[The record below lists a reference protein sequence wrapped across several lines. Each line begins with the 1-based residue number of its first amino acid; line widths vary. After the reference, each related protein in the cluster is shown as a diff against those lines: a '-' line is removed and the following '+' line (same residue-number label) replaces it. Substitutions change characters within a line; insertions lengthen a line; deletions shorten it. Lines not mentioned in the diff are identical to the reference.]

1 MKNLRSPKCQ
11 CGKTKNPNGNCDG
24 SHVNSKKTLSKIAL
38 VFALIFSAFTLQSFV
53 SSDNVKVKNSSIE
66 WKGEKVVGSHEGT
79 ITLKSS
85 ELIFKNN
92 TLKGGSFVIDMTTIA
107 CTDLTGEYKGKL
119 EGHLKSDDF
128 FSVSSFPTSKLV
140 ITKASKSSKDS
151 YKVSAKL
158 TVKGITKNIDFVAQ
172 IKGNNLSAT
181 ILVDRTLFNVK
192 YGSGSF
198 FENLGDNMI
207 YDDFEIKVNLEI

>member
-1 MKNLRSPKCQ
+1 M
-11 CGKTKNPNGNCDG
+11 
-24 SHVNSKKTLSKIAL
+24 AL
-38 VFALIFSAFTLQSFV
+38 VFALIFSAFTLQSFT

-79 ITLKSS
+79 IALKSS

-128 FSVSSFPTSKLV
+128 FSVSHFPTSKLV
-140 ITKASKSSKDS
+140 ISKVSKSSKDS

-172 IKGNNLSAT
+172 IKGNKLSAT
-181 ILVDRTLFNVK
+181 ILVDRTQFDVK

-198 FENLGDNMI
+198 FQNLGDNMI
-207 YDDFEIKVNLEI
+207 YDEFEIKVNLEI

>member
-24 SHVNSKKTLSKIAL
+24 SHVNSKNSLSKIAL

-53 SSDNVKVKNSSIE
+53 SSDNIKVKNSSIE
-66 WKGEKVVGSHEGT
+66 WKGEKVVGSHKGT
-79 ITLKSS
+79 IALKSS

-107 CTDLTGEYKGKL
+107 CTDLTGEYKDKL

>member
-24 SHVNSKKTLSKIAL
+24 SHANSKNSLSKIAL
-38 VFALIFSAFTLQSFV
+38 VFALIFSAFTLQSFT

-79 ITLKSS
+79 IALKSS

-92 TLKGGSFVIDMTTIA
+92 ILKGGSFVIDMTTIA
-107 CTDLTGEYKGKL
+107 CTDLKGEYKGKL

-128 FSVSSFPTSKLV
+128 FSVSNFPTSKLV
-140 ITKASKSSKDS
+140 ISKASKSSKDS

-158 TVKGITKNIDFVAQ
+158 TIKGITKNIDFVAQ
-172 IKGNNLSAT
+172 IKGNKLSAT

-198 FENLGDNMI
+198 FQNLGDNMI

>member
-24 SHVNSKKTLSKIAL
+24 SHVNSKNSLSKIAL

-66 WKGEKVVGSHEGT
+66 WKGEKVVGSHKGT
-79 ITLKSS
+79 IALKSS

-107 CTDLTGEYKGKL
+107 CTDLTGEYKRKL

>member
-1 MKNLRSPKCQ
+1 MKNLKSPKCQ

-24 SHVNSKKTLSKIAL
+24 SHANSKNSLSKIVL
-38 VFALIFSAFTLQSFV
+38 VFALIFSAFTLQSFT

-79 ITLKSS
+79 IALKSS

-128 FSVSSFPTSKLV
+128 FSVSNFPTSKFQNYISWKLLEIFKPALRHRVLLNFAAEAENISAEMILDKV
-140 ITKASKSSKDS
+140 IT
-151 YKVSAKL
+151 
-158 TVKGITKNIDFVAQ
+158 
-172 IKGNNLSAT
+172 
-181 ILVDRTLFNVK
+181 
-192 YGSGSF
+192 
-198 FENLGDNMI
+198 
-207 YDDFEIKVNLEI
+207 

>member
-1 MKNLRSPKCQ
+1 MKNLRSANCK

-24 SHVNSKKTLSKIAL
+24 SHANSKNSLSKTVL
-38 VFALIFSAFTLQSFV
+38 VFVLIFSAFSLQSFT
-53 SSDNVKVKNSSIE
+53 SNDNVKVKNSSIE

-79 ITLKSS
+79 IALKSS

-107 CTDLTGEYKGKL
+107 CTDLTGEYKAKL

-128 FSVSSFPTSKLV
+128 FSVSNFPTSKLV

-172 IKGNNLSAT
+172 IKGNKLSAT
-181 ILVDRTLFNVK
+181 ILVDRTRFNVK

-198 FENLGDNMI
+198 FQNLGDNMI
-207 YDDFEIKVNLEI
+207 YDLFEIKVNLEI

>member
-24 SHVNSKKTLSKIAL
+24 SHVNSKNSLSKIGL

-79 ITLKSS
+79 IALKSS

-107 CTDLTGEYKGKL
+107 CTDLTGEYKRQL

-181 ILVDRTLFNVK
+181 ILVDRTLFNVR

>member
-1 MKNLRSPKCQ
+1 MKNLKSPKCQ

-24 SHVNSKKTLSKIAL
+24 SHSNSKNSLSKIAL
-38 VFALIFSAFTLQSFV
+38 VFVLIFSAFTLQSFT
-53 SSDNVKVKNSSIE
+53 SSDKVKVKNSSIE

-79 ITLKSS
+79 IALKSS

-128 FSVSSFPTSKLV
+128 FSVSHFPTSKLV
-140 ITKASKSSKDS
+140 ISKVSKSSKDS

-172 IKGNNLSAT
+172 IKGNKLSAT
-181 ILVDRTLFNVK
+181 ILVDRTQFNVK

-198 FENLGDNMI
+198 FQNLGDNMI
-207 YDDFEIKVNLEI
+207 YDEFEIKVNLEI

>member
-1 MKNLRSPKCQ
+1 MKNTRSPKCQ

-24 SHVNSKKTLSKIAL
+24 SHVNSKNSLSKIAL

-53 SSDNVKVKNSSIE
+53 SNDNVKVKNSSIE

-79 ITLKSS
+79 IALKSS

-172 IKGNNLSAT
+172 IKGNNLSTT

>member
-24 SHVNSKKTLSKIAL
+24 SHANSKNSLSKIAL
-38 VFALIFSAFTLQSFV
+38 VFALIFSAFTLQSFI

-79 ITLKSS
+79 IDLKSS

-140 ITKASKSSKDS
+140 ITKASKSSKES

-158 TVKGITKNIDFVAQ
+158 TVKGITKNIDFVVQ

>member
-1 MKNLRSPKCQ
+1 MKNLKSPKCQ

-24 SHVNSKKTLSKIAL
+24 SHDNSKNSLSKIAL
-38 VFALIFSAFTLQSFV
+38 VFALIFSAFTLQSFT

-79 ITLKSS
+79 IALKSS

-107 CTDLTGEYKGKL
+107 CADLTGEYKGKL

-128 FSVSSFPTSKLV
+128 FSVSNFPTSKLV
-140 ITKASKSSKDS
+140 ITKASKSSKES

-172 IKGNNLSAT
+172 IKGNKLSAT
-181 ILVDRTLFNVK
+181 ILVDRTQFNVK

-198 FENLGDNMI
+198 FQNLGDNMI
-207 YDDFEIKVNLEI
+207 YDEFEIKVNLEI

>member
-1 MKNLRSPKCQ
+1 MKNLRSPNCQ

-24 SHVNSKKTLSKIAL
+24 SHANSKNRLSKTAL
-38 VFALIFSAFTLQSFV
+38 VFALIFSALTLQSFT

-107 CTDLTGEYKGKL
+107 CTDLTGEYKAKL
-119 EGHLKSDDF
+119 EVHLKSDDF
-128 FSVSSFPTSKLV
+128 FSVSNFPTSKLV

-172 IKGNNLSAT
+172 IKGNKLSAT
-181 ILVDRTLFNVK
+181 ILVDRTRFNVK

-198 FENLGDNMI
+198 FQNLGDNMI
-207 YDDFEIKVNLEI
+207 YDVFEIKVNLEI